1 MKALILG
8 AGSGKRLQPL
18 SNEIPAPML
27 PILNKPLILYILE
40 HIKKAGIIEVKIDLH
55 HLPETIDS
63 FLGDGEEFDL
73 QITYSLEKELKGTGI
88 ALKRIPSFF
97 DDTILIHSGN
107 CLSNIDIQDFY
118 YFHKS
123 KKSIFSY
130 AVVENYSI
138 QNVYEIIFNDQAKII
153 DFRFR
158 KEKSITPYISA
169 GIFLAE
175 KEILDFIPSN
185 QTFSL
190 DEELLFT
197 ICELNLKS
205 YAYIIKG
212 EYFKIEY
219 PKDFLEINL
228 KMLKALSESE
238 GQLVIGNKKLIHKD
252 VYKSISVPVLIGE
265 NSIIKKNVLIKNP
278 VVIGDNVIVDEG
290 AVLSNSVILNNTYIG
305 KNIEIENS
313 IVYKNLCINTSRDFG
328 IYVTDSFILSPINK
342 SRTKDKIKSLT
353 FRLIDIILSLTGI
366 ILLSPLML
374 LIALAIKIDS
384 KGPVFFRSKR
394 IRQPQLIEKSNKWYR
409 YEPEKPVFYLKF
421 RTMRSEILP
430 NEKILGLNVYRE
442 GPYFKAKDDPRVTR
456 VGKFLRRTSLDELPL
471 LFNVLKGD
479 LSLVGIWGL
488 PPEEASSL
496 YEEGVS
502 RDWLKLKDVAQVR
515 FKGRLGLAGY
525 WQSLG
530 RSELTAEER
539 TIHDSVQAIS
549 NIEEEKLK
557 KRLGEYSRADSVKG
571 YISLI
576 LDTVKSVIKRKG
588 AY

>member
-1 MKALILG
+1 
-8 AGSGKRLQPL
+8 
-18 SNEIPAPML
+18 
-27 PILNKPLILYILE
+27 
-40 HIKKAGIIEVKIDLH
+40 
-55 HLPETIDS
+55 
-63 FLGDGEEFDL
+63 
-73 QITYSLEKELKGTGI
+73 
-88 ALKRIPSFF
+88 
-97 DDTILIHSGN
+97 
-107 CLSNIDIQDFY
+107 
-118 YFHKS
+118 
-123 KKSIFSY
+123 
-130 AVVENYSI
+130 
-138 QNVYEIIFNDQAKII
+138 
-153 DFRFR
+153 
-158 KEKSITPYISA
+158 
-169 GIFLAE
+169 
-175 KEILDFIPSN
+175 
-185 QTFSL
+185 
-190 DEELLFT
+190 
-197 ICELNLKS
+197 
-205 YAYIIKG
+205 
-212 EYFKIEY
+212 
-219 PKDFLEINL
+219 
-228 KMLKALSESE
+228 MLKALSESE

-366 ILLSPLML
+366 VLLSPLML

-394 IRQPQLIEKSNKWYR
+394 IRQPQLIEKSDKWYR

-421 RTMRSEILP
+421 RTMRSEIFP